1 MKTLLLA
8 NQYAFIKLISYRFLM
23 VLAYQMIAVD
33 VGWQIYEITH
43 DPLSLG
49 LVGLAEVT
57 TYFTFAL
64 FAGHAVDHYCS
75 RRFFATFA
83 AIILLINT
91 IFLALIASGIV
102 GQYVSI
108 ETTLLIYGAVALTGI
123 ARAFIA
129 PSYNTLFALII
140 PRDQFAKA
148 SGLGSSIFQTGQV
161 IGPALGGLLIGF
173 TGTTTTYEVAGL
185 LFLGAMIAIYLL
197 KVKEPKTTK
206 QDVKIIG
213 SIVEGLR
220 FVYHSQI
227 LLAASTLD
235 MFAVL
240 FGGAVALLPAFIHDV
255 YHLGPESLGIL
266 RASPA
271 VGAIMIG
278 LWLAKNPIN
287 VNSGRWLLITV
298 AGFGVSMIGF
308 GLSVSIWSAILM
320 LFLSGIFDGI
330 SVVLRQT
337 ILQLVTP
344 DEMRGRVSAINGLF
358 IGSSNEIGAF
368 ESGLTARLMGLVPS
382 VIFGGLMTIA
392 VVGIT
397 AKFAPKLRRL
407 DLNQLH

>member
-23 VLAYQMIAVD
+23 VVGYQMIAVD

-43 DPLSLG
+43 DPFSLG

-83 AIILLINT
+83 AIILFINT

-108 ETTLLIYGAVALTGI
+108 ETTLLIYAAVALTGV

-129 PSYNTLFALII
+129 PSYNTLFASII

-161 IGPALGGLLIGF
+161 LGPAMGGLLIGF

-197 KVKEPKTTK
+197 KVKEPNNSK
-206 QDVKIIG
+206 QAVKIIG

-227 LLAASTLD
+227 LLAASALD

-392 VVGIT
+392 VVSIT